1 MGYAAHL
8 HREIRSFESAARLT
22 AGAKAAPLIPSC
34 PGWSASD
41 LMLHLGGVH
50 RYVTLLLQE
59 LPAEQPDPADI
70 FYLGLP
76 ADIDGWPRPE
86 HAPNRGP
93 LPTGLLDWFAAG
105 AALLVSHFRS
115 SDPRTEVWTWSGDRS
130 VGFWLRIQAIEAAVH
145 RWDMEGALGAARP
158 VDGELAADAVGHFIE
173 VMMPASRSRK
183 PCAPGAGERYRFRR
197 TDGRGVWTVYFEGDD
212 VRLAGAPGEPRPSD
226 APQLPGASEPYD
238 VELSGTASE
247 LMLFLW
253 GRIPRGPATGRRRQ
267 GGALPVRLPRPARVT
282 RTRAVDLVVPKQR
295 TRRRQAGPTR
305 RPVPRVLDLPG
316 RPAPPCRDPAGS
328 RSSAH

>member
-1 MGYAAHL
+1 MDYAAHL

-253 GRIPRGPATGRRRQ
+253 GRIPADRLRVDGDKAVLCRYASLVP
-267 GGALPVRLPRPARVT
+267 PV
-282 RTRAVDLVVPKQR
+282 
-295 TRRRQAGPTR
+295 
-305 RPVPRVLDLPG
+305 
-316 RPAPPCRDPAGS
+316 
-328 RSSAH
+328 